1 MWQETRRVPPLR
13 STLLAGRA
21 ASNLAAS
28 VDAALVSWGTVMTTN
43 SRSLLARILLGGF
56 IAGSIDIG
64 AACLIN
70 RVGLIV
76 ILQAIAGGILG
87 RDSFHD
93 GLPAAALGLALQW
106 AMSILI
112 AAIFVYSTRW
122 LSLLKRRWLA
132 AGLAYGVVIFFV
144 MNYVVLPLSAL
155 GRAPHFTA
163 LRFVENLLAMLLF
176 GVIVAFCAR
185 GASRD

>member
-1 MWQETRRVPPLR
+1 VALNPARALR
-13 STLLAGRA
+13 S
-21 ASNLAAS
+21 
-28 VDAALVSWGTVMTTN
+28 
-43 SRSLLARILLGGF
+43 ILLGGF

-70 RVGLIV
+70 RVGVII
-76 ILQAIAGGILG
+76 ILQAIASGVLG
-87 RDSFHD
+87 RASFHR

-112 AAIFVYSTRW
+112 AAIFVVASRR
-122 LSLLKRRWLA
+122 LSMLRRQWIA
-132 AGLAYGVVIFFV
+132 AGASYGVVIFFV

-163 LRFVENLLAMLLF
+163 PRFAENMLAMLLF
-176 GVIVAFCAR
+176 GLIIAFFAR
-185 GASRD
+185 DTSRT